1 MQQKKEEHGLCIRG
15 CAHGH
20 VFQVSLIATKT
31 LSIPKY
37 LTLDFFDIILTTRII
52 QKIKFI
58 YHFNGSIVYY
68 IIYFNYIFIFNN
80 FEIF

>member
-1 MQQKKEEHGLCIRG
+1 LHPSMRTR
-15 CAHGH
+15 AY
-20 VFQVSLIATKT
+20 VSSEFNSNQNA

-68 IIYFNYIFIFNN
+68 IIYFNYIFVFQ
-80 FEIF
+80 